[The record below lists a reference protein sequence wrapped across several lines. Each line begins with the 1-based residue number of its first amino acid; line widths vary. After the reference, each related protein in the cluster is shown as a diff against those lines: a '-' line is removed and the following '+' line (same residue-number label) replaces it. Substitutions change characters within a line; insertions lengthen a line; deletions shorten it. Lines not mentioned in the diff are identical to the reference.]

1 MAGDM
6 MMKDKAAMDR
16 MIHESM
22 TRTMVMEKI
31 KMMMKDMKK

>member
-1 MAGDM
+1 
-6 MMKDKAAMDR
+6 MMKDKAAMDG